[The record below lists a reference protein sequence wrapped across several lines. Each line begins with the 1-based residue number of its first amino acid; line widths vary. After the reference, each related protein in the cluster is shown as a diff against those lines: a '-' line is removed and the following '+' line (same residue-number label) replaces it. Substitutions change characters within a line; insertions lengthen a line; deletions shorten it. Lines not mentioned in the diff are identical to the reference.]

1 MPRTPTFPLLT
12 ICLVAAL
19 LAAPTASWADDLA
32 DIARLQAAGDFATA
46 LQRADQA
53 LATKPRD
60 AALRFARGVVLAE
73 LKRDADALAAFE
85 RLNEDFPELPDP
97 LNNIAVLHA
106 AAGRVDAARAALE
119 AALRNDPQHRAA
131 RENLADV
138 YLRLA
143 VRLWDGLANPGPA
156 DPAVA
161 RKLRLARELL
171 RAPG

>member
-1 MPRTPTFPLLT
+1 MPRLLF
-12 ICLVAAL
+12 AL
-19 LAAPTASWADDLA
+19 LLLCIVCAPASVRADELS
-32 DIARLQAAGDFATA
+32 DIARLQIAGDLAGA

-53 LATKPRD
+53 LAIKPRD
-60 AALRFARGVVLAE
+60 AQLRFARGVLLAE
-73 LKRDADALAAFE
+73 LKRDADALESFE

-119 AALRNDPQHRAA
+119 AALRNDPKHQAV

-138 YLRLA
+138 YVRLA
-143 VRLWDGLANPGPA
+143 VRLWDGLTTPGPA
-156 DPAVA
+156 DPTVA